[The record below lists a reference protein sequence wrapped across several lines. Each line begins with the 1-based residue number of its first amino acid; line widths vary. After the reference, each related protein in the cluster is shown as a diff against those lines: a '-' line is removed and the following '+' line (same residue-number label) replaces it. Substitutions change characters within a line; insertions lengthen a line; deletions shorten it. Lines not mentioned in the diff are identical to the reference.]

1 MFSQSPIFQGQG
13 MEAEKSRSQAD
24 GINSVHGMSLLDFVY
39 KTKPR
44 WVNHR
49 LERPTSPPPSLF
61 SLHAH
66 PQLASTRT
74 SSPGGRGPG
83 RAAHGVGAGS
93 RAIRLVAS
101 RNRGSL
107 RARAPGENRQETAGM
122 REAAGQRRRAG
133 GLARETSSGS
143 PGWSGWGVVGCP
155 GCGGREGRK
164 RRCGWSRTLETGG
177 FASVMGKGRVNG
189 S

>member
-1 MFSQSPIFQGQG
+1 MMFSQSPIFQGQG
-13 MEAEKSRSQAD
+13 IEAEKSRSQAD
-24 GINSVHGMSLLDFVY
+24 GINSVRGMSS

-66 PQLASTRT
+66 PQPASIGT
-74 SSPGGRGPG
+74 SSPGSRVPG
-83 RAAHGVGAGS
+83 RAAQGVGAGS
-93 RAIRLVAS
+93 RAIRRAAS

-122 REAAGQRRRAG
+122 REAAGRRRRAG
-133 GLARETSSGS
+133 SLARGTRSGS
-143 PGWSGWGVVGCP
+143 PGWSAWG
-155 GCGGREGRK
+155 
-164 RRCGWSRTLETGG
+164 RRGLSWLRGKKGEKKEMRLEPD
-177 FASVMGKGRVNG
+177 S
-189 S
+189 